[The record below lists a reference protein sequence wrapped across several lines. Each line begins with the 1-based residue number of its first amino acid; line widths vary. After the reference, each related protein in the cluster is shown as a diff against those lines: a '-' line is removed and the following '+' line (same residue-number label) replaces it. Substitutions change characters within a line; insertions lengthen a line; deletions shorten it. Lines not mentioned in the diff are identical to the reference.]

1 MAAERPWPRSKDRRP
16 AGPFQKMFKIDL
28 VAVGRMTLDPKHLA
42 RCAAGMRS
50 AFGRAAYEEAVAQ
63 ARKLARRGDK
73 EGEAVWL
80 CIAKELAAQQ
90 VRAPNPAMPR
100 HVPISA

>member
-1 MAAERPWPRSKDRRP
+1 
-16 AGPFQKMFKIDL
+16 
-28 VAVGRMTLDPKHLA
+28 
-42 RCAAGMRS
+42 
-50 AFGRAAYEEAVAQ
+50 VAQ